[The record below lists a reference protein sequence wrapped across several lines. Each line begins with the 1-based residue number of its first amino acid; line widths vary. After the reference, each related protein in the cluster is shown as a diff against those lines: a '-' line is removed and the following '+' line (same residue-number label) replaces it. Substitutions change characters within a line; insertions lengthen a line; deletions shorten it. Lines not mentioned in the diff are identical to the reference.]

1 MTRKCIKIILD
12 KNPNRHVY
20 IIYLSNQYSLIKPTL
35 RLLQFNF
42 ISFKIN
48 SVPCSISL
56 PLIIMIKKY
65 CTLIKVLLF

>member
-20 IIYLSNQYSLIKPTL
+20 IICLSNQYSLIKPTL
-35 RLLQFNF
+35 RLVQINF

-56 PLIIMIKKY
+56 PLIIIIIKILY
-65 CTLIKVLLF
+65 FD